1 MCRLSNWNL
10 PSLKRVSL
18 NTSETGKP
26 SHCNGHGFADIP
38 CGARDVTIDTLV
50 TLFQTTPLY
59 IPPYIYI
66 VPYNYPPPTTTI
78 YLLIDSCYNVA
89 SLALTGISAK
99 RSPSQAVATSQAL
112 SGHWKWPPAPQ
123 PEKPRARAVAGI
135 SAYGDHMARTIEFQA
150 DRLIKRIDALR
161 GAQLPFAGNRALRQL
176 GFQLRGELQR
186 EMRDKFKNPVPFT
199 INSPRYSVDGL
210 ELTVSISKDGP
221 KGQDPARYLYPV
233 TGGGPAYITRFNR
246 AIRTIGV
253 VDASYYAI
261 PFLKGRGVRKNT
273 YGNMTPGQYQQVLSA
288 LKSDARRGSGKQGS
302 VWRYFSVPDQ
312 RSAKPNTGRLKPGIY
327 RAKSNDLQLLFTNAR
342 KHPKVPPLFDF
353 EGVVERRSREIF
365 PSILSKA
372 LDDALK

>member
-1 MCRLSNWNL
+1 
-10 PSLKRVSL
+10 
-18 NTSETGKP
+18 
-26 SHCNGHGFADIP
+26 
-38 CGARDVTIDTLV
+38 
-50 TLFQTTPLY
+50 
-59 IPPYIYI
+59 
-66 VPYNYPPPTTTI
+66 
-78 YLLIDSCYNVA
+78 
-89 SLALTGISAK
+89 
-99 RSPSQAVATSQAL
+99 
-112 SGHWKWPPAPQ
+112 
-123 PEKPRARAVAGI
+123 
-135 SAYGDHMARTIEFQA
+135 MARTIEFQA
-150 DRLIKRIDALR
+150 DRLIRRIDALR
-161 GAQLPFAGNRALRQL
+161 GAQLPFAGNRALKQL

-186 EMRDKFKNPVPFT
+186 EMRHKFKNPVPFT

-221 KGQDPARYLYPV
+221 KGQDPARYLHPV

-246 AIRTIGV
+246 AIRAIGV

-302 VWRYFSVPDQ
+302 IWRYFSVPDQ